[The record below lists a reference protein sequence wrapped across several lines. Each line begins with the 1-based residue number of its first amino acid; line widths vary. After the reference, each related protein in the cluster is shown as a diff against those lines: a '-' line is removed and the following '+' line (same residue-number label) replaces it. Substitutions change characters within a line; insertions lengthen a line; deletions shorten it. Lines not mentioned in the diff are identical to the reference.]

1 MAGGGTRAVVAA
13 MIANGIIAVA
23 KFTAA
28 AITGRSAMLSEGI
41 HSVPDAGNQALL
53 LLGNR
58 RRRRPADRRHPFGYG
73 QELYFWSLIV
83 AMILFGLGGGF
94 SIYEGIAHLSHPEVP
109 GDPIWIYSVL
119 GVAFVVEAVAL
130 RVALGELGGR
140 GSGKSLWARLQACSD
155 PRIFV
160 PVAEDLAAL
169 LGVVVA
175 FLGVFLARALEL
187 PVLDGAASIV
197 IGIILALVAVFL
209 GYETRA
215 LLVGETISDTLR
227 TTIRA
232 IVNSDDTV
240 SEVVRMAGVHLG
252 PEEILLNLGVRFEPE
267 NGAES
272 VARAVERI
280 EEKIRAADPRVT
292 RVFIEPET
300 LSDPGGLE
308 APY

>member
-1 MAGGGTRAVVAA
+1 MAGGGTKAVVAA

-28 AITGRSAMLSEGI
+28 AITGSSAMLSEGI
-41 HSVPDAGNQALL
+41 HSVADTGNQALL
-53 LLGNR
+53 LFGNR
-58 RRRRPADRRHPFGYG
+58 RSHRPPDRRHPFGYG

-130 RVALGELGGR
+130 RVALGELGGK
-140 GSGKSLWARLQACSD
+140 GSGQGLWARLRACSD
-155 PRIFV
+155 PRVFV

-169 LGVVVA
+169 VGVVVA
-175 FLGVFLARALEL
+175 FLGVFLARTFDL

-215 LLVGETISDTLR
+215 LLVGESISDGLRRRIR
-227 TTIRA
+227 TTVDEDEA
-232 IVNSDDTV
+232 V

-252 PEEILLNLGVRFEPE
+252 PEEILLNLGVHFEP
-267 NGAES
+267 GYDAEA

-280 EEKIRAADPRVT
+280 EKKIRALDPRVT

-300 LSDPGGLE
+300 AADKGGLQV
-308 APY
+308 PY

>member
-28 AITGRSAMLSEGI
+28 AITGSSAMLSEGI
-41 HSVPDAGNQALL
+41 HSVADTGNQALL

-58 RRRRPADRRHPFGYG
+58 RSHKPADKRHPFGYG

-109 GDPIWIYSVL
+109 GDPAWIYSVL
-119 GVAFVVEAVAL
+119 GVAFVVEAIAL
-130 RVALGELGGR
+130 RVALGELAGK
-140 GSGKSLWARLQACSD
+140 GSGRSLWARLRACSD
-155 PRIFV
+155 PRVFV

-175 FLGVFLARALEL
+175 FLGVFLARALNM

-197 IGIILALVAVFL
+197 IGVILALVAVFL

-227 TTIRA
+227 TTIHT
-232 IVNSDDTV
+232 IVTADEAV

-280 EEKIRAADPRVT
+280 EERIRAADPRVT

-300 LSDPGGLE
+300 LSDKGGLE

>member
-1 MAGGGTRAVVAA
+1 VVAA

-28 AITGRSAMLSEGI
+28 AITGSSAMLSEGI
-41 HSVPDAGNQALL
+41 HSVADTGNQALL

-58 RRRRPADRRHPFGYG
+58 RSHKPADRRHPFGYG

-109 GDPIWIYSVL
+109 GDPVWIYSVL

-175 FLGVFLARALEL
+175 FLGVFLARALDM

-197 IGIILALVAVFL
+197 IGIILTLVAVFL

-280 EEKIRAADPRVT
+280 EEKIRAVDPRVT

-300 LSDPGGLE
+300 ASDPGGLE

>member
-13 MIANGIIAVA
+13 MIANAIIAVA

-28 AITGRSAMLSEGI
+28 AITGSSAMLSEGI
-41 HSVPDAGNQALL
+41 HSVADTGNQALL
-53 LLGNR
+53 LVGNR
-58 RRRRPADRRHPFGYG
+58 RSRKPADRRHPFGYG

-109 GDPIWIYSVL
+109 GDPVWIYSVL

-140 GSGKSLWARLQACSD
+140 GSGKSLWVRLRACSD
-155 PRIFV
+155 PRVFV

-175 FLGVFLARALEL
+175 FLGVFLARALDL

-232 IVNSDDTV
+232 IVNADETV

-252 PEEILLNLGVRFEPE
+252 PEEILLNLGVRFEPQ

-300 LSDPGGLE
+300 LADPGGLE